1 MANFKSKLL
10 WLSAVV
16 IFSFIGLMPV
26 LSQERQPNILFI
38 VSEDNGPEMGCYG
51 TPIQT
56 PNFDK
61 LADQGV
67 LFERAYVPQAGC
79 SPSRAA
85 FLTGLYPHQNGQIGL
100 ATWKYH
106 MYNPNTP
113 NIPSSLKGA
122 GYTTGII
129 GKLHVNPESAF
140 DFDFKAISSAN
151 FQRKEMSR
159 YTEEAEQFMHNAD
172 KPFYLQVNHP
182 DAHAPFIREIDGL
195 PNSPLDPE
203 DVDALPYMGAN
214 HPRLKEMTANY
225 YNCMMRLDTYVGDLI
240 EALKRTG
247 KYENTLIVYIGDHG
261 ADILRGKRTS
271 YEGGIRI
278 PMIVSWPGKKLNP
291 VRLNELVSTIDLF
304 PTFLDAAGHPVP
316 GYLPGKSLLPL
327 LHGEKVD
334 WREFLFTEFHVHS
347 NHNPFVQRTVR
358 NKRYKLIHNLSHGEE
373 NPGYAF
379 TFNRLVKNEDSEI
392 LKDAY
397 QQVKKAY
404 ELMKKPPEYELYD
417 LEKDPYE
424 FKNLAIDVAY
434 VNILEQLKSSLLNW
448 QKETSDPL
456 IDKEKARR
464 LFNLIAAV
472 GVDQKPRKLVPYA
485 AFMDPK
491 MKFSYP
497 EKSH

>member
-1 MANFKSKLL
+1 MVNFKPKFLRL
-10 WLSAVV
+10 IAVV
-16 IFSFIGLMPV
+16 IFSFIALMPV
-26 LSQERQPNILFI
+26 WSQEKQPNILFI

-79 SPSRAA
+79 SQSRAA

-106 MYNPNTP
+106 MYNQDTP
-113 NIPSSLKGA
+113 NIPNSLKDA

-140 DFDFKAISSAN
+140 DFDFKAIPSAN

-159 YTEEAEQFMHNAD
+159 YTKEAEQFMHKAD

-195 PNSPLDPE
+195 PENPLEAE

-214 HPRLKEMTANY
+214 HPRLKKMTANY
-225 YNCMMRLDTYVGDLI
+225 YNCMMRLDTYVGGLI
-240 EALKRTG
+240 AALKRTG

-278 PMIVSWPGKKLNP
+278 PMIVSWPEKKLKSS
-291 VRLNELVSTIDLF
+291 RSKELVSTIDLF
-304 PTFLDAAGHPVP
+304 PTFLDAAGLPVP

-334 WREFLFTEFHVHS
+334 WREFLFTEYHVHS

-358 NKRYKLIHNLSHGEE
+358 NKRYKLIHNLSHGGE

-379 TFNRLVKNEDSEI
+379 TFKKLIKEGEAEI
-392 LKDAY
+392 LKNSGP
-397 QQVKKAY
+397 QVKKAY
-404 ELMKKPPEYELYD
+404 AIMKNPPEFELYD

-424 FKNLAIDVAY
+424 FQNLSDNKDY
-434 VNILEQLKSSLLNW
+434 DGMLEDLKATLRNW

-456 IDKEKARR
+456 IEKDKAVR
-464 LFNLIAAV
+464 LFNLIQTT
-472 GVDQKPRKLVPYA
+472 GVDQQPRAVVPYA
-485 AFMDPK
+485 EFMNPK
-491 MKFSYP
+491 IGFNK
-497 EKSH
+497 